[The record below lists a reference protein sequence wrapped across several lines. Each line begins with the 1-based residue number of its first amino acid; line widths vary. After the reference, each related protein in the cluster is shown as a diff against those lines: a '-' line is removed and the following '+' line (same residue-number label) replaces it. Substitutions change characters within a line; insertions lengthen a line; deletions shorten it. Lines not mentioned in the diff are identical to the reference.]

1 MVNVFNVN
9 LNYFYMPEICRFYG
23 IIIRMFF
30 KPKEHEPAHIHAV
43 YNEFVGIFDIRTYE
57 MTDGNLP
64 AMAQHLVREWLMLN
78 SEELQ
83 KMWDTQIISKLEPL
97 E

>member
-9 LNYFYMPEICRFYG
+9 LNYLYMPEICRFYG

-30 KPKEHEPAHIHAV
+30 KPKEHDPAHIHA
-43 YNEFVGIFDIRTYE
+43 YYEEFVGIFDIGSFE
-57 MTDGNLP
+57 MIEGNLP
-64 AMAQHLVREWLMLN
+64 SKAQSLVQEWLEAN
-78 SEELQ
+78 CEELQ
-83 KMWDTQIISKLEPL
+83 RMWDTQVIFKLKPL